1 MDSRFDANNRITRCK
16 KADIMDILS
25 FQETSLI
32 DMPGCVSCVVYTQG
46 CNRRCEYCHNP
57 ESIPTTAGK
66 VPWKDVLLYL
76 TRRQGLIDAIVFS
89 GGEPTL
95 QKDLVEKI
103 YFSKHLGFNIG
114 LHTNGEGIAFKQ
126 AAPLCDY
133 ILLSHS
139 TPEKIVVAKQARSVQ
154 LSEVVWLDGGW
165 ENKITDV

>member
-1 MDSRFDANNRITRCK
+1 
-16 KADIMDILS
+16 MDILS

-103 YFSKHLGFNIG
+103 YFSKHLGFKIG
-114 LHTNGEGIAFKQ
+114 LHTNGDGDQFET

-133 ILLSHS
+133 ILLSHY
-139 TPEKIVVAKQARSVQ
+139 TEKKIKIAKQIRHVQ
-154 LSEVVWLDGGW
+154 LSTVINIDGLW
-165 ENKITDV
+165 ENKIQELPA